1 MSEEPTASTLK
12 LDGGLRTQIRE
23 LALAQSTSPHAW
35 MIRAIRNEVQR
46 AQAYGEFEAQALASL
61 EAVEQGEK
69 VRSLAQ
75 VRRSLMARRK
85 SAIA

>member
-1 MSEEPTASTLK
+1 MTKESIASTLK
-12 LDGGLRTQIRE
+12 LDGELRAQIRE
-23 LALAQSTSPHAW
+23 LAIAHDSSPHAW

-46 AQAYGEFEAQALASL
+46 SQVYGEFEAQALASL

-75 VRRSLMARRK
+75 VRRSLVARRK
-85 SAIA
+85 SAGA